1 MPLFTYK
8 GHKEDGSVTEG
19 SVDAVSMQAARD
31 SLLEMKISVDDIRED
46 GGEPAIAFSNAWT
59 VSDEQKEAPFA
70 PNVAMTDGV
79 TAPIPDAVLPPP
91 APTTRI
97 YFPIIDTLR
106 LYAGWLLA
114 GYILAFALGSY
125 QAFKPLPFEIPYVLA
140 FLTSP
145 LILSFCLAAFLF
157 LLFTDLHRLLRRGI
171 FKGLVLTVLGAGV
184 FVLFRINV

>member
-19 SVDAVSMQAARD
+19 GVDAVSLQAARD
-31 SLLEMKISVDDIRED
+31 SLLEMKIFVDDIQEE
-46 GGEPAIAFSNAWT
+46 GGEPTVDFSNAWT
-59 VSDEQKEAPFA
+59 VSDESQKAPFA
-70 PNVAMTDGV
+70 PNVAVHDDPV
-79 TAPIPDAVLPPP
+79 APTYDAGLPP
-91 APTTRI
+91 APPAMRV

-125 QAFKPLPFEIPYVLA
+125 QAFKPLPFEIPYVMA

-157 LLFTDLHRLLRRGI
+157 LLFTDLHRLLKRGV
-171 FKGLVLTVLGAGV
+171 FKGFVLTILAAGV